1 MSPISL
7 WAVCTVTA
15 IAVVTSGCKQSAPT
29 NVAATVNGR
38 PITYADLDKQFQIQF
53 PASADRPNDDQVQI
67 QKLELL
73 RSMIDNEIMLQ
84 RAEKANLLAT
94 DADVE
99 SKLNELKAP
108 YTQEE
113 FQKQLAVRKMS
124 LDDLRAQLRRQLSVD
139 KLFNK
144 DITSYINISD
154 KEVEDFYRANRG
166 SFNLVEPQIH
176 LAQILVSPTPDPN
189 VHNLKNSKAQS
200 DVEAQKKIENLLVRI
215 RQGED
220 FTQLAQGYS
229 EDPASAGNGGDLG
242 YIGQSALDK
251 TNPDLRKMVLSIPP
265 GQVSGIIKTSEGYRI
280 LKVISKEPAGQRELN
295 DPRVQQTIR
304 ETLLNRKDQLLKA
317 AYYEVARDEAK
328 VNNYLAVSLMPPQA
342 SQEKKK

>member
-1 MSPISL
+1 MSPKILMVSCAL
-7 WAVCTVTA
+7 AAVA
-15 IAVVTSGCKQSAPT
+15 ALSGCKKSAPV
-29 NVAATVNGR
+29 NVAATVNAR

-53 PASADRPNDDQVQI
+53 PTSGESPSDDQTQI

-73 RSMIDNEIMLQ
+73 RSMIDSEIMLQ

-94 DADVE
+94 DADVDA
-99 SKLNELKAP
+99 KLNELKAP

-113 FQKQLAVRKMS
+113 FQKQLGVRKMS
-124 LDDLRAQLRRQLSVD
+124 IDDLKTQLRRQLSVD

-144 DITSYINISD
+144 EITSNINITD
-154 KEVEDFYRANRG
+154 KDVEEFYKAKRG

-176 LAQILVSPTPDPN
+176 LAQILVSAKPDPN

-200 DVEAQKKIENLLVRI
+200 DPEAQKKIEILLARI

-220 FTQLAQGYS
+220 FAQLAAGYS
-229 EDPASAGNGGDLG
+229 EDSASVGNGGDLG
-242 YIGQSALDK
+242 FIGQSALDK
-251 TNPDLRKMVLSIPP
+251 TNPELRKMVLSIPA
-265 GQVSGIIKTSEGYRI
+265 GQVSGIIKTAEGYRI
-280 LKVISKEPAGQRELN
+280 LKVIAKEPAGQRELN

-317 AYYEVARDEAK
+317 AYYEIARNEAK
-328 VNNYLAVSLMPPQA
+328 IVNYLAMGIVPV
-342 SQEKKK
+342 QEKKK

>member
-1 MSPISL
+1 MLRTSL
-7 WAVCTVTA
+7 GTAFAVAALLLSTA
-15 IAVVTSGCKQSAPT
+15 CNQSVPT

-38 PITYADLDKQFQIQF
+38 PITYADLDKQFRIQF
-53 PASADRPNDDQVQI
+53 PASTDRPNDDQMQI
-67 QKLELL
+67 QRLELL

-84 RAEKANLLAT
+84 RAEKGNLLAT
-94 DADVE
+94 DADVDT
-99 SKLNELKAP
+99 KLNELKAP

-124 LDDLRAQLRRQLSVD
+124 LDDLKVQLRRQLSVD

-144 DITSYINISD
+144 DITSNINITD
-154 KEVEDFYRANRG
+154 KDVEDFYNTNRG

-176 LAQILVSPTPDPN
+176 LAQILVSPAPDPN
-189 VHNLKNSKAQS
+189 VHNLKNSKAQN
-200 DVEAQKKIENLLVRI
+200 DFEAQRKVENLLARI

-220 FTQLAQGYS
+220 FSQLAAGYS

-251 TNPDLRKMVLSIPP
+251 TNPELRKMVLSIPP
-265 GQVSGIIKTSEGYRI
+265 GQVSGIIKTAEGYRI
-280 LKVISKEPAGQRELN
+280 LKVISKEPAGQRQLN

-317 AYYEVARDEAK
+317 AYYEVARNEAK
-328 VNNYLAVSLMPPQA
+328 VVNYLAMSFAP
-342 SQEKKK
+342 STEKKK